1 LIKGIHHT
9 SRAVSDM
16 DQSLAF
22 YRGLLGMKVVLD
34 TEMEGEM
41 LSREVALENARL
53 RLVEL
58 APDDESFYLEL
69 LEYHSPRGKPYPADA
84 TCADVG
90 ADHVALTV
98 ESIEDVHRRLTEQG
112 VRFTCEPQEVD
123 AGFFQGHRTAYCY
136 DPDGMI
142 VEFWQLPG

>member
-123 AGFFQGHRTAYCY
+123 AGFSRGIGRHTATT
-136 DPDGMI
+136 PTA
-142 VEFWQLPG
+142 